1 MPTSNN
7 PLGKA
12 IKDFLAES
20 EEIINQLSLELVKL
34 SDCADRGDYDP
45 DVVNSIFRSA
55 HSLKGL
61 AGMFGFTG
69 IAELAHNL
77 ENLLDLLRL
86 GKIPLEASA
95 VTILFD
101 SLELLGALVRTVG
114 EDHHAEIDISPAVQR
129 INDLIAASKKPVEAS
144 PLDQLGLTDKV
155 LKSLTEYEEHRLVEN
170 VRKSRNIYSLVVNY
184 SLETFDRELG
194 DLLDA
199 LKSGGEVISTL
210 PSAEGN
216 GANSISFEILFG
228 SDKDEATLVAML
240 DRAELIIRP
249 LGAPARKFVPAV
261 KEVQDVEML
270 PDVPAALLTAVEEQ
284 GFSAKSLSRTT
295 RVDIGKLDELMN
307 IVGELVLSQSVVA
320 DLAVRLRSQGFS
332 DLGIELGKAA
342 KGFERK
348 LNELQKG
355 VMEIRMTPVGQ
366 LFDKMTSIVR
376 KISREQ
382 GKLVELKIFGADTEL
397 DKMIIEDIS
406 DPLMHIIRNS
416 IDHGIETPEVR
427 QSQGKDV
434 KGVIKLSSR
443 QKGDH
448 VVIEVEDDGK
458 GIDLDRI
465 KQRALQTGHIRST
478 EGFSDRE
485 VMELLFLPGFSTMDQ
500 VSEISGRGVG
510 MDVVRNNIAAL
521 SGVVE
526 IESVKDRGTRVVIT
540 LPITLA
546 IIKVLLISVDGRTY
560 AIPITSV
567 QETLSLENG
576 NILTVEGKEVM
587 QLRETT
593 LPLLRLSN
601 FFGTGYAASPLDEYY
616 VIVVRVG
623 EKRFGMVA
631 DDLIGQQDIVIK
643 PLGETFKDIKGF
655 SGAADL
661 SDQSTILIL
670 DVAGIINEVA
680 RSTS

>member
-1 MPTSNN
+1 MSNN

-69 IAELAHNL
+69 IADLAHNL

-86 GKIPLEASA
+86 GKIPLEESA

-114 EDHHAEIDISPAVQR
+114 GEQGGEIDISPAVKR
-129 INDLIAASKKPVEAS
+129 INDLIAGAQKPAEVS
-144 PLDQLGLTDKV
+144 PLEQLGLPDKV
-155 LKSLTEYEEHRLVEN
+155 LRSLTEYEEHRLLEN
-170 VRKSRNIYSLVVNY
+170 VRKCRNIFSIVVTYSLD
-184 SLETFDRELG
+184 TFDRELG
-194 DLLDA
+194 ELLDA
-199 LKSGGEVISTL
+199 LKAGGEVISTL

-216 GANSISFEILFG
+216 GENSISFEILFG
-228 SDKDEATLVAML
+228 SEKDDATLAAML
-240 DRAELIIRP
+240 DREEIIIRP
-249 LGAPARKFVPAV
+249 LGNPVQKQVPAV
-261 KEVQDVEML
+261 KEAQEVETTL
-270 PDVPAALLTAVEEQ
+270 DVPVALLSAVEEQ

-332 DLGIELGKAA
+332 GLAIELGKAA
-342 KGFERK
+342 KGLERK
-348 LNELQKG
+348 LSELQKG

-376 KISREQ
+376 KVSREQ

-416 IDHGIETPEVR
+416 IDHGIETPAER
-427 QSQGKDV
+427 ERQGKDE
-434 KGVIKLSSR
+434 KGVIRLSSR
-443 QKGDH
+443 QKGNH

-458 GIDLDRI
+458 GIDPDRI
-465 KQRALQTGHIRST
+465 KQRALQTGHIRSA
-478 EGFSDRE
+478 EGISDKE
-485 VMELLFLPGFSTMDQ
+485 VFELLFLPGFSTMDQ

-510 MDVVRNNIAAL
+510 MDVVRNNIASL
-521 SGVVE
+521 SGIVE
-526 IESVKDRGTRVVIT
+526 IESEKGRGTRVVIT

-546 IIKVLLISVDGRTY
+546 IIKVLLITVVGRTY

-567 QETLSLENG
+567 QETLSLETG

-587 QLRETT
+587 QLRDTT
-593 LPLLRLSN
+593 LPLLRLAK
-601 FFGTGYAASPLDEYY
+601 FFGTGEGAPVPDEYY

-623 EKRFGMVA
+623 EKRIGMVV
-631 DDLIGQQDIVIK
+631 DGLIGQQDIVIK
-643 PLGETFKDIKGF
+643 PLGETFKGIKGF

-661 SDQSTILIL
+661 SDQRTILIL

-680 RSTS
+680 RSAF